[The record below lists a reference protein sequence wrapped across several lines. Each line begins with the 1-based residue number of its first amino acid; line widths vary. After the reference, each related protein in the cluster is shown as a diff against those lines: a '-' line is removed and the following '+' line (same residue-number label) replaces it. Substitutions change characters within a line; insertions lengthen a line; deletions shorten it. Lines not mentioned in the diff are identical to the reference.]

1 VAVPQGGYHLS
12 VFGGVTNKL
21 EGNFIQ
27 ITDLNVVPAI
37 DEQKAKEIYA
47 DYLKVSVDDIESGKM
62 FDDVVDALMII
73 EIPEKWGSDKF
84 APRLVYGLTYNE
96 NSYEGNCFIDAQ
108 TGRILRTC
116 PNFNYKIFLKPWQM

>member
-1 VAVPQGGYHLS
+1 
-12 VFGGVTNKL
+12 
-21 EGNFIQ
+21 
-27 ITDLNVVPAI
+27 
-37 DEQKAKEIYA
+37 
-47 DYLKVSVDDIESGKM
+47 M
-62 FDDVVDALMII
+62 FDDVADALMII

-116 PNFNYKIFLKPWQM
+116 PNFNYTIFLKPWQM